1 MTTLAAPALTES
13 VVLSLPHRE
22 SVPARVCAQGDGF
35 VDLTLLAAPSIPLA
49 VLERAELY
57 LEFRDGEA
65 SYRLLGGVK
74 AIAEP
79 LGGPLGFVESVRF
92 LARGPAELLHR
103 RAYVRTDYVARV
115 FLMPVEGDG
124 RPMPGVTLNVSGG
137 GLLLRG
143 LAGHS
148 LGDELRFHLEISA
161 ASPRIAGACRVVRM
175 TPEGFVGLQFTEIAE
190 ADRDRLINF
199 AEQRERAARSGRR
212 GG

>member
-1 MTTLAAPALTES
+1 MTDVTAPALTEQ

-22 SVPARVCAQGDGF
+22 SVPARVCAQGEGF

-49 VLERAELY
+49 VLERAELF
-57 LEFRDGEA
+57 LDFRDGEA
-65 SYRLLGGVK
+65 SYRMLGGVK
-74 AIAEP
+74 ALAEP
-79 LGGPLGFVESVRF
+79 FGGPLGFVESVRF
-92 LARGPAELLHR
+92 IARGPAELLHR

-115 FLMPVEGDG
+115 FLMPVEGEA

-143 LAGHS
+143 LAGHT
-148 LGDELRFHLEISA
+148 LGDELRFHLELSA
-161 ASPRIAGACRVVRM
+161 SSPRIVGACRVVRM
-175 TPEGFVGLQFTEIAE
+175 TPEGFVGLQFSEIAD

-199 AEQRERAARSGRR
+199 AEQRERLARTNRR

>member
-1 MTTLAAPALTES
+1 MSAIAAPTPTEQ

-22 SVPARVCAQGDGF
+22 SVPARVCGQGDGY
-35 VDLTLLAAPSIPLA
+35 VDLTLLAAPSLPLA
-49 VLERAELY
+49 VLERAELH
-57 LEFRDGEA
+57 LDFRDGEA
-65 SYRLLGGVK
+65 SYRMLGAIK
-74 AIAEP
+74 AIGEP
-79 LGGPLGFVESVRF
+79 FGGPLGFVESVRF
-92 LARGPAELLHR
+92 HARGPAELLHR

-115 FLMPVEGDG
+115 FLMPVVGDG

-143 LAGHS
+143 LAGHA

-161 ASPRIAGACRVVRM
+161 ASPRIVGACRVVRM
-175 TPEGFVGLQFTEIAE
+175 TPEGFVGLQFTEIADG
-190 ADRDRLINF
+190 DRDRLINF